1 MKKLLTVI
9 ATICSTVVF
18 AQDTDINIDMNMGG
32 MGIDMNVNV
41 RETRTETYT
50 TTTTTTTTPAST
62 TPPSSG
68 SGVAQYS
75 MPGYSGPIGCPWPM
89 NEPDFAEAQR
99 SVSSKNFE
107 DSKMTIAKQ
116 ITGANCL
123 TADQVKRMMRT
134 FTFEDSKLEYAKFAY
149 RKTFDIG
156 NYYKLNDAFEFESS
170 IEELNEHINGN

>member
-1 MKKLLTVI
+1 MKKLLTI
-9 ATICSTVVF
+9 FATVCSTAAV
-18 AQDTDINIDMNMGG
+18 AQDTDVNIDMNMGG
-32 MGIDMNVNV
+32 MGVDMNVNV

-50 TTTTTTTTPAST
+50 TTTTTTT
-62 TPPSSG
+62 G
-68 SGVAQYS
+68 GGGNQYV

-89 NEPDFAEAQR
+89 NETDFADAQR

-107 DSKMTIAKQ
+107 DSKLTIAKQ

-134 FTFEDSKLEYAKFAY
+134 FDFEASKLEYAKFAY
-149 RKTFDIG
+149 GKTFDIG

-170 IEELNEHINGN
+170 IDELNEHINGN